1 MNLQLLMLK
10 LTHRSKS
17 RPLIMSSSSVFSHGR
32 STQPEARESNDVRL
46 ARVCH
51 PLPQYKSK
59 KDVVGVISPE
69 HEKRRSSSVNHI
81 PFGVGYH
88 RRARLSDDYNGS
100 NKSGF
105 CLFCLIAS
113 DPAIRILVNC
123 ASQTKEY
130 GRCISKRVPEIE
142 RDMCLKEFLA
152 LKACMQSMIRNKV
165 GLSGSGALSHVYIQ
179 NPPLRCNVPGTQGLY
194 YDDGNKLLLAPSS
207 DQVLS
212 WKVGPSTQPDP
223 PNSDFIGEGPVLSIR
238 YSLDGKLIGI
248 QRSNQEIQFKNRES
262 RETFSRRCR
271 PDSES
276 ILGFFWTDCP
286 SCDVLLIK
294 TSGIDLL
301 SYEPDL
307 NTLRLVEAKR
317 FSVSWY
323 VYTHESRMVLLASG
337 MQCTT
342 FSGYQFSSGG
352 IIRLPKFEMAMT
364 KAEAN
369 HKPVLAAE
377 DIHIVT
383 IYGRVYCLQF
393 DRVSMQLNLYRFY
406 RDAVVQQGALP
417 IYSSRIAVS
426 VIDNVLLVHQ
436 VDAKVVIIYDVF
448 LDCLSPISAPLPLLL
463 RGSSVSGRQALQVED
478 NLTSAYGAMIYG
490 DSWTFLVPDLICD
503 IDNGLLWRI
512 CLDLEAIASS
522 SSDVPSVLEFLQRRR
537 SDPSKIKMLCLS
549 IMRAIMLERRPISII
564 MRAIDALVTSY
575 AHLVKM
581 ENAFQGGDRSS
592 KKSQNSGSQSANTSN
607 IVSAESL
614 DETMNR
620 GKSIIK
626 GSESETQQSTIR
638 NLVNVNDNH
647 AKKSTSKASLDSVSD
662 SDGDANLD
670 AMRSNSES
678 EGLGCSS
685 SRSDSCISNQQ
696 EPQITS
702 VAISPDEMYHFVFA
716 LVEEELGGDPA
727 YLIAVI
733 VEYLRCSTKEKLRV
747 HPNLYMMTI
756 QMLARTNRY
765 SELALFVTNKVLEP
779 SKEVALQL
787 LEQGRQNFQIRKLG
801 MDMLRQLSLHHD
813 FVTVLLQERYYLEA
827 LRYAR
832 KHKVITVQPSLFLEA
847 AVAANNSQHLAAVLR
862 FFSDFTPSFKLTSDY
877 NRYHTM
883 LIEMTICY
891 IRENQLTWTGL
902 DEHGNYSI
910 ASIG

>member
-1 MNLQLLMLK
+1 MKERKNV
-10 LTHRSKS
+10 S
-17 RPLIMSSSSVFSHGR
+17 
-32 STQPEARESNDVRL
+32 A
-46 ARVCH
+46 
-51 PLPQYKSK
+51 
-59 KDVVGVISPE
+59 
-69 HEKRRSSSVNHI
+69 
-81 PFGVGYH
+81 
-88 RRARLSDDYNGS
+88 LS
-100 NKSGF
+100 
-105 CLFCLIAS
+105 
-113 DPAIRILVNC
+113 RILVNC
-123 ASQTKEY
+123 ASQVSNQYVLGDVVTMS
-130 GRCISKRVPEIE
+130 G
-142 RDMCLKEFLA
+142 
-152 LKACMQSMIRNKV
+152 KASSDPSQV

-179 NPPLRCNVPGTQGLY
+179 HPPLRCNVPGTQGLY

-207 DQVLS
+207 DQVVLS
-212 WKVGPSTQPDP
+212 WKVGPSTQSDP

-248 QRSNQEIQFKNRES
+248 QRSNQEIQFINRES

-337 MQCTT
+337 MQCTI

-352 IIRLPKFEMAMT
+352 IIRLPKFEMAMA

-377 DIHIVT
+377 DIHIVI

-564 MRAIDALVTSY
+564 TRAIDVLVTSY

-626 GSESETQQSTIR
+626 GAESETQQSTIR

-670 AMRSNSES
+670 AMRSNSGESLDKYLSTDLLSSDAMQDIKKNMKHDYLKQSPIES

-696 EPQITS
+696 EPQIIS
-702 VAISPDEMYHFVFA
+702 VAISLDEMYHFVFA

-733 VEYLRCSTKEKLRV
+733 VECLRCSTKEKLRV
-747 HPNLYMMTI
+747 HPNLYMMMI

-765 SELALFVTNKVLEP
+765 SELALFVTNKILEP

-813 FVTVLLQERYYLEA
+813 FVTVLLQDGYYLEA

-883 LIEMTICY
+883 LIEM
-891 IRENQLTWTGL
+891 
-902 DEHGNYSI
+902 S
-910 ASIG
+910 

>member
-1 MNLQLLMLK
+1 
-10 LTHRSKS
+10 
-17 RPLIMSSSSVFSHGR
+17 MSGKAS
-32 STQPEARESNDVRL
+32 
-46 ARVCH
+46 
-51 PLPQYKSK
+51 
-59 KDVVGVISPE
+59 
-69 HEKRRSSSVNHI
+69 
-81 PFGVGYH
+81 
-88 RRARLSDDYNGS
+88 
-100 NKSGF
+100 
-105 CLFCLIAS
+105 S
-113 DPAIRILVNC
+113 DP
-123 ASQTKEY
+123 SQ
-130 GRCISKRVPEIE
+130 
-142 RDMCLKEFLA
+142 
-152 LKACMQSMIRNKV
+152 V

-179 NPPLRCNVPGTQGLY
+179 HPPLRCNVPGTQGLY

-212 WKVGPSTQPDP
+212 WKVSPSTQSDP

-248 QRSNQEIQFKNRES
+248 QRSNQEIQFINRES

-337 MQCTT
+337 MQCTI

-352 IIRLPKFEMAMT
+352 IIRLPKFEMAMA

-383 IYGRVYCLQF
+383 VYGRVYCLQF
-393 DRVSMQLNLYRFY
+393 DRVSMQLNVYRFY

-564 MRAIDALVTSY
+564 TRAIDALVTSY

-581 ENAFQGGDRSS
+581 ENAFHGGDRSS
-592 KKSQNSGSQSANTSN
+592 KKSQNSGSQSANTST

-626 GSESETQQSTIR
+626 GAESETQQSTIR

-670 AMRSNSES
+670 AMRSNSGESLDKYLSTDLLSSDAMQDVKKNTKHDYLKQSPIES

-702 VAISPDEMYHFVFA
+702 VAISPDEMYHFVFQ

-727 YLIAVI
+727 YLIADI
-733 VEYLRCSTKEKLRV
+733 VDSTKEKLRV
-747 HPNLYMMTI
+747 HPNLYMMMI

-765 SELALFVTNKVLEP
+765 SELALFVTNKILEP

-813 FVTVLLQERYYLEA
+813 FVTVLLQDGYYLEA

-832 KHKVITVQPSLFLEA
+832 KHKVITVRPSLFLEA

-862 FFSDFTPSFKLTSDY
+862 MRS
-877 NRYHTM
+877 
-883 LIEMTICY
+883 
-891 IRENQLTWTGL
+891 
-902 DEHGNYSI
+902 
-910 ASIG
+910 